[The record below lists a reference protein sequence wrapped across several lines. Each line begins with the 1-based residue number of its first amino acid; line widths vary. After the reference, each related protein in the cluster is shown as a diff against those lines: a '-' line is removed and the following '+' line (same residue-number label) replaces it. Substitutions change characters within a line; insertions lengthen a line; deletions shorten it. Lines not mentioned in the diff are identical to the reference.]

1 MGQFRII
8 ENSSF
13 LTTRPKGIEILLWYA
28 GINNTFLS
36 FHSLLPCSKVWPK
49 KGPNINQKN
58 LKGSDVIVYAGNV
71 GVFPYYCIVAYAS
84 TFTFDL
90 KSF

>member
-13 LTTRPKGIEILLWYA
+13 LTTRLRGIEILLWYA
-28 GINNTFLS
+28 RINNTFLS

-49 KGPNINQKN
+49 KGPNINK
-58 LKGSDVIVYAGNV
+58 KIWKEVTSS
-71 GVFPYYCIVAYAS
+71 S
-84 TFTFDL
+84 TRGMWGFSLITV
-90 KSF
+90 